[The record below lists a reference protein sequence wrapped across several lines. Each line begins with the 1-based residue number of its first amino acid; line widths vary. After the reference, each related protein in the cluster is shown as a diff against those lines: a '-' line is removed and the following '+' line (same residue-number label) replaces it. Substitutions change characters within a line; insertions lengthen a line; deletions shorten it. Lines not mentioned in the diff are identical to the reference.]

1 MFANMSKSKHH
12 DEKKIDTK
20 HNLYRIK
27 NDLLWIYKDS
37 KTPEINSLLSL
48 YWLDINLKNA
58 LFPWTLKI
66 ERELKSLFISFY
78 KDVFQ
83 TDSFSFLIDKL
94 NYLENPLYKKK
105 IAFTIDKITQ
115 LSYKRNNV
123 DNLIFSMSFGEFVT
137 LIIVFSNEIQKCYC
151 KHLKMKKSIFL
162 NLIKYCSIIRNLVAH
177 NKTILNIIDDI
188 NYKKFSLKKNM
199 FSFQITKEEID
210 IISTN
215 IAGII
220 YAFRYF
226 IKHIDSDKVRKF
238 NNIIWKQFKIFN
250 KFLSSNNE
258 YKFIMKKFFL
268 NYEYQIIEHSKIFFL
283 YSFFV

>member
-1 MFANMSKSKHH
+1 MFANISKKKHH
-12 DEKKIDTK
+12 DEQKIDTR

-37 KTPEINSLLSL
+37 KMPDINSLLSL

-58 LFPWTLKI
+58 IFPWTLKI
-66 ERELKSLFISFY
+66 ERELKSLFIHFY
-78 KDVFQ
+78 KNIFK
-83 TDSFSFLIDKL
+83 TDLFSFLMERS

-105 IAFTIDKITQ
+105 IDFTLDKIKQ
-115 LSYKRNNV
+115 LSHKRKNI

-137 LIIVFSNEIQKCYC
+137 LLIVFSGEIQKCYC
-151 KHLKMKKSIFL
+151 QHLKIKKSIFL

-188 NYKKFSLKKNM
+188 NDKRFSLKKDI
-199 FSFQITKEEID
+199 FSFPISKEEID

-220 YAFRYF
+220 YAFNYF
-226 IKHIDSDKVRKF
+226 IMHIDSAKVVKF
-238 NNIIWKQFKIFN
+238 NRIIWKQFKIFN
-250 KFLSSNNE
+250 RYLSSNNE

-268 NYEYQIIEHSKIFFL
+268 NYEKQILIHNKKL
-283 YSFFV
+283 

>member
-1 MFANMSKSKHH
+1 MFENISKKKLH

-37 KTPEINSLLSL
+37 KIPNLNSLLSL

-66 ERELKSLFISFY
+66 ERELKSLFIYFY
-78 KDVFQ
+78 KNIFKS
-83 TDSFSFLIDKL
+83 DSFSFLMDKL
-94 NYLENPLYKKK
+94 NYLENPIYKKK
-105 IAFTIDKITQ
+105 IIFTLDKIKQ
-115 LSYKRNNV
+115 LSYKRNNI

-137 LIIVFSNEIQKCYC
+137 LLIVFSDEIKKHYC
-151 KHLKMKKSIFL
+151 RHLKIKKSIFL

-188 NYKKFSLKKNM
+188 NGKKFSLKKGM
-199 FSFQITKEEID
+199 FSFPITKEDID

-220 YAFRYF
+220 YAFNYF
-226 IKHIDSDKVRKF
+226 IIHIDSAKVDKFKY
-238 NNIIWKQFKIFN
+238 IIWRQFKIFN
-250 KFLSSNNE
+250 KFLASNIE

-268 NYEYQIIEHSKIFFL
+268 NYEKEIITCNKRLLFFI
-283 YSFFV
+283 